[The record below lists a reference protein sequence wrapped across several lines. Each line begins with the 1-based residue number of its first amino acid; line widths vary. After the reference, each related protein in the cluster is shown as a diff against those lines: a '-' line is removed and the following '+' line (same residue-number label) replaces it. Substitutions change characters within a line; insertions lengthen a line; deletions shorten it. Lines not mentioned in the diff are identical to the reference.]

1 MATDHES
8 LLDALG
14 VALPA
19 ELLTIALTHRSY
31 SYENGGLPTNER
43 LEFLGDA
50 VLGLTITEELYH
62 RHPDRP
68 EGDLAKLRASIVN
81 TQALADVGRKLGLGE
96 HLLLG
101 KGEESSGGADKSSI
115 LADGVESLLGA
126 IYLDKGNLVAR
137 EAILRLF
144 SELLDTAPTLGAGL
158 DWKSSLQELSVAK
171 GLGPPAYTVTS
182 QGPDH
187 DKEFTALVIVAER
200 EYGRGIGRTKKEAEL
215 KAAAAAWSTISESD
229 GNETGDAG
237 TS

>member
-1 MATDHES
+1 MLRS
-8 LLDALG
+8 LG
-14 VALPA
+14 VSLSDD
-19 ELLTIALTHRSY
+19 LLTIALTHRSY

-62 RHPDRP
+62 RHPDRA

-81 TQALADVGRKLGLGE
+81 TQALADVGRGLGE
-96 HLLLG
+96 QGLGAYLLLG

-126 IYLDKGNLVAR
+126 IYIEHGNVTAR

-158 DWKSSLQELSVAK
+158 DWKSSLQELTVAR
-171 GLGPPAYTVTS
+171 GMGAPSYAVTS
-182 QGPDH
+182 EGPDH
-187 DKEFTALVIVAER
+187 DKEFTAVVVVAAVEH
-200 EYGRGIGRTKKEAEL
+200 GKGVGRTKKEAEL
-215 KAAAAAWSTISESD
+215 KAAAAAW
-229 GNETGDAG
+229 NALKDA
-237 TS
+237 

>member
-1 MATDHES
+1 MTDSHTE
-8 LLDALG
+8 LLKALG
-14 VALPA
+14 VVLSE

-62 RHPDRP
+62 RHPDRS

-81 TQALADVGRKLGLGE
+81 TQALADVGRGLTDGGLGA

-126 IYLDKGNLVAR
+126 IYVEHGLVGSR
-137 EAILRLF
+137 EVILRLF
-144 SELLDTAPTLGAGL
+144 ADLLDTAPTLGAGL
-158 DWKSSLQELSVAK
+158 DWKSSLQELTAARN
-171 GLGPPAYTVTS
+171 LGAPSYVVTS
-182 QGPDH
+182 TGPDH
-187 DKEFTALVIVAER
+187 DKEFTATVVVGEV
-200 EYGRGIGRTKKEAEL
+200 EYGRGVGRTKKEAEL
-215 KAAAAAWSTISESD
+215 KAAAAAWNALD
-229 GNETGDAG
+229 DA
-237 TS
+237 